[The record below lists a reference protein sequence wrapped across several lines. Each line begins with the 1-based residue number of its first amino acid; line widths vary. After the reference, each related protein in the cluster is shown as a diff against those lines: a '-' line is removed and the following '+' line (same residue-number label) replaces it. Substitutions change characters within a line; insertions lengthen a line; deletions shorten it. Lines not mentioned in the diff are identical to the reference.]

1 MCSLW
6 RNISLK
12 HSLWKSLDL
21 TTWMKEKH
29 RNELK
34 LKWFID
40 HRLKDCTDLNLANY
54 KITNIQ
60 VVLDKLL
67 ESCPSLAGINLANWK
82 GFTGDQLL
90 FLTEEFKSL
99 QRLDLSAINVMLR
112 LTTNWHRNNRKFLN
126 KQVETSAS
134 KTAVGLNPLCS
145 ALQAMNSRLTHLY
158 LAHNRLAGIPQLITT
173 ISVSFLFWK
182 KFFFFT
188 DKNIDFLDSL
198 SKLGRPGSLK
208 C

>member
-1 MCSLW
+1 
-6 RNISLK
+6 
-12 HSLWKSLDL
+12 
-21 TTWMKEKH
+21 MKEKH

-60 VVLDKLL
+60 CVLDKLL

-112 LTTNWHRNNRKFLN
+112 LTTNNLNRNNRKFLN

-145 ALQAMNSRLTHLY
+145 SLQAMNSRLTHLY

-173 ISVSFLFWK
+173 ISVRFFLN
-182 KFFFFT
+182 FFF
-188 DKNIDFLDSL
+188 DKF
-198 SKLGRPGSLK
+198 
-208 C
+208 

>member
-1 MCSLW
+1 
-6 RNISLK
+6 
-12 HSLWKSLDL
+12 
-21 TTWMKEKH
+21 MKEKH

-60 VVLDKLL
+60 CVLDKLL

-112 LTTNWHRNNRKFLN
+112 LTTNNLNRNNRKFFN

-145 ALQAMNSRLTHLY
+145 SLQAMNSRLTHLY

-173 ISVSFLFWK
+173 ISVRILG
-182 KFFFFT
+182 FFFF
-188 DKNIDFLDSL
+188 
-198 SKLGRPGSLK
+198 
-208 C
+208 